1 MAMLKYLSTSE
12 VAEKIGCSVNTVSR
26 VAKARGLGVYAS
38 GRLVAIDPVDCQT
51 LRAGVHPTSGN
62 PDWIAS
68 KGKTLK
74 KPKR

>member
-26 VAKARGLGVYAS
+26 VAKARGVGVYAS
-38 GRLVAIDPVDCQT
+38 GRLVAIDPIDYQT
-51 LRAGVHPTSGN
+51 VRAGVHPTSGN
-62 PDWIAS
+62 PDWIAA

-74 KPKR
+74 KHQR

>member
-26 VAKARGLGVYAS
+26 VAKARGVGVYAKD
-38 GRLVAIDPVDCQT
+38 RLVAIDPADYQT
-51 LRAGVHPTSGN
+51 VRAGVHPTSGN
-62 PDWIAS
+62 PDWIAA

-74 KPKR
+74 KSKR